1 MCHKQYLNAWN
12 LPWKVINSI
21 KYATD
26 YVLPHKPAKLR
37 KYASNTNKQ
46 HRNKFNSTSR
56 IDNKIVKIVK
66 KKLPQNGSTTS
77 TPAKKFQDETL
88 DLKIPDYIPDLSF
101 YSFFV
106 LWRFV
111 NKLHSPVST
120 RRRLMLDLETKLKK
134 ERKHQFGILSVWNL
148 SYID

>member
-1 MCHKQYLNAWN
+1 MPQIMSCH
-12 LPWKVINSI
+12 I
-21 KYATD
+21 KSAT
-26 YVLPHKPAKLR
+26 H
-37 KYASNTNKQ
+37 ASNTNKR

-66 KKLPQNGSTTS
+66 KNLPQNGSTIG
-77 TPAKKFQDETL
+77 TPATKFLDENP

-106 LWRFV
+106 LRRFV

-120 RRRLMLDLETKLKK
+120 RRRLMLDLETKVE
-134 ERKHQFGILSVWNL
+134 ERT
-148 SYID
+148 